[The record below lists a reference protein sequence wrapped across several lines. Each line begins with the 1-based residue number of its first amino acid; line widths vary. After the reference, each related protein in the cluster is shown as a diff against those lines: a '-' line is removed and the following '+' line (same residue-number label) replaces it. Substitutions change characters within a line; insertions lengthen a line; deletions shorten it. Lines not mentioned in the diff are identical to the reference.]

1 MEWLDR
7 RSGPGYFRLLQRHSR
22 IDKSDSQSL
31 KSIRIGR
38 HSQSFETSILQTCQ
52 TTMRFILTTAII
64 LSFCQAGC
72 GSSPSV
78 NPDAVQTWPQS
89 VADTCPQRKVL
100 LECFRR
106 EGIRVGMRTLSPH
119 FHRCIRSGMATVKVM
134 LSIETK
140 GGTPTCV
147 ARSPHS
153 NKAAL
158 CLARS

>member
-1 MEWLDR
+1 MLD
-7 RSGPGYFRLLQRHSR
+7 GVVNHLG
-22 IDKSDSQSL
+22 
-31 KSIRIGR
+31 
-38 HSQSFETSILQTCQ
+38 TSISEACQ
-52 TTMRFILTTAII
+52 TTMRFIMTTAII

-106 EGIRVGMRTLSPH
+106 EGIRVGIRTLSPH
-119 FHRCIRSGMATVKVM
+119 FHRCIRPGMATVKVM

-147 ARSPHS
+147 ARSPHA

-158 CLARS
+158 CLASAAARHLVIPNSKPSERCSFRFPVLLQSSPDGGL